1 MGCPYVH
8 PYFRTLLQMSS
19 ADESRFLEVL
29 VTHNE
34 PVMWLDLAC
43 ALGLTSAGIEEL
55 ATSLQAICHS
65 PAGPDWHDAA
75 IAVPTMSLVTCAVPN
90 AS

>member
-34 PVMWLDLAC
+34 PVMWLDWLA
-43 ALGLTSAGIEEL
+43 LSV
-55 ATSLQAICHS
+55 S
-65 PAGPDWHDAA
+65 PRPE
-75 IAVPTMSLVTCAVPN
+75 
-90 AS
+90 